1 MKKEHIIQSTISN
14 ISEDIETET
23 ISPVEIME
31 VMLERI
37 SELDPKINSYITI
50 NEKNSLKEAKA
61 AKRMIS

>member
-37 SELDPKINSYITI
+37 SELDPKINSYKTI
-50 NEKNSLKEAKA
+50 KYDAKP
-61 AKRMIS
+61 